1 MKHVLPT
8 IMLGLCVV
16 LALALTA
23 CGAAADAEPTPPTIH
38 YGEDL
43 CELCNMII
51 SEERHAAAYVT
62 EDGHGHAFDDIGD
75 MLRAH
80 REMQEE
86 VTAFF
91 VHDYEDRAWIRA
103 ETAHYVLSANLTTPM
118 ASGLAA
124 FSAPEG
130 AKALAAELQGQ
141 VLTFDELKTHYQDLP
156 RMTTGVGGE
165 QDLHDQEK

>member
-1 MKHVLPT
+1 MKHVSPIT
-8 IMLGLCVV
+8 ALGLTAV

-23 CGAAADAEPTPPTIH
+23 CGGAADAEPTPPTIH

-51 SEERHAAAYVT
+51 SEERYAAAYVT

-75 MLRAH
+75 MLRAQQ
-80 REMQEE
+80 ELQEE

-91 VHDYEDRAWIRA
+91 VHDYEDRTWIRA
-103 ETAHYVLSANLTTPM
+103 ETAHYVLSDNLTTPM

-124 FSAPEG
+124 FSTSEE

-141 VLTFDELKTHYQDLP
+141 VLTFDELKTHYQDMP
-156 RMTTGVGGE
+156 PMTMGGGGE
-165 QDLHDQEK
+165 QRLHDQEK

>member
-1 MKHVLPT
+1 MKRILTPT
-8 IMLGLCVV
+8 ILGLIAIV
-16 LALALTA
+16 ALGLTA
-23 CGAAADAEPTPPTIH
+23 CGGDADAGPSPPTIH
-38 YGEDL
+38 YGEDT

-75 MLRAH
+75 MMRAH
-80 REMQEE
+80 QNMQEE

-103 ETAHYVLSANLTTPM
+103 ETAHFVLSDNLSTPM

-124 FSAPEG
+124 FLSPEE
-130 AKALAAELQGQ
+130 ARETAAELQGQ
-141 VLTFDELKTHYQDLP
+141 VLTFDELLTRYADMP
-156 RMTTGVGGE
+156 PMTMGQAEKHHSHE
-165 QDLHDQEK
+165 Q